1 MTDTNFNTQ
10 QVTSAAQSESSR
22 ALSSRTSR
30 VVMARV
36 HTIHAVK
43 TFMTTNV
50 LAALVFAV
58 SLWGI
63 GREVWVS
70 RVFQNMPSLQN
81 IPAVVQFYL
90 AAFHDTR
97 TIVQVLALLT
107 AAAFVW
113 LLSGIISM
121 LRQASLGS
129 ASGYR
134 WQ

>member
-1 MTDTNFNTQ
+1 MTDTNLNTTKDASHAH
-10 QVTSAAQSESSR
+10 VSVPAR
-22 ALSSRTSR
+22 SRTTR

-36 HTIHAVK
+36 HTIHALRSS
-43 TFMTTNV
+43 MTTNV
-50 LAALVFAV
+50 LAAFVFAA

-70 RVFQNMPSLQN
+70 RVLQNMPSLQN

-107 AAAFVW
+107 AAALVW
-113 LLSGIISM
+113 LIGGIIST